1 MNPRPGSI
9 RRLRLLTAVTVGSVW
24 LLVIV
29 GGIVRVTESG
39 LGCPDWPL
47 CTPSAL
53 PLPNTESVIEY
64 SHRVVVAW
72 VTLLVAAVVVTAWRT
87 ARARRDILWPAC
99 IALALLPLQA
109 VLGWAAIE
117 FDLAGEMVSYH
128 FMLGMTFLAVNA
140 ITAAAAW
147 RPVGADGSPRPVGP
161 MSVAF
166 LWWARAGALVGL
178 ATVSL
183 GTAVMANGAAMACGR
198 DWPLCNGGFAE
209 GGGLAALQVT
219 HRMLAYTLAVVAV
232 VLAVLAA
239 RGHGPRPLGMIPAM
253 VVTVQIGFGVWIVV
267 AGENYAVY
275 ASASGAHVAGA
286 GFLWGTLVLLAAVC
300 ESSRRSAARSAPPVP
315 AGAAARLLHCRPVAA
330 VFAGASWSEVL
341 SAEPGA
347 S

>member
-1 MNPRPGSI
+1 MNPNPGGTG
-9 RRLRLLTAVTVGSVW
+9 RLRLLTALTVASVW

-72 VTLLVAAVVVTAWRT
+72 VTLLVAAVAVLAWRRFRT
-87 ARARRDILWPAC
+87 RRDILWPAFV
-99 IALALLPLQA
+99 ALALLPVQA

-128 FMLGMTFLAVNA
+128 FMLGMTFLAANA
-140 ITAAAAW
+140 VTAAAAW
-147 RPVGADGSPRPVGP
+147 RPVRADGSPLPVGP
-161 MSVAF
+161 LSAAF
-166 LWWARAGALVGL
+166 LWWARIGAVVGL

-219 HRMLAYTLAVVAV
+219 HRMLAYTLAGIAV
-232 VLAVLAA
+232 VLAVLAMK
-239 RGHGPRPLGMIPAM
+239 GHGPRRLGVIPAM
-253 VVTVQIGFGVWIVV
+253 VVFIQIGFGVWIVV
-267 AGENYAVY
+267 AGENYALY
-275 ASASGAHVAGA
+275 AAASGAHVAGA

-300 ESSRRSAARSAPPVP
+300 EYSH
-315 AGAAARLLHCRPVAA
+315 RLLGRPGPVRTARCEPAA
-330 VFAGASWSEVL
+330 
-341 SAEPGA
+341 
-347 S
+347 

>member
-1 MNPRPGSI
+1 MNPSRGST
-9 RRLRLLTAVTVGSVW
+9 RRLRLLTALTVASVW

-72 VTLLVAAVVVTAWRT
+72 VTLLVALVAAFAWRRFRT
-87 ARARRDILWPAC
+87 RRDILWPALV
-99 IALALLPLQA
+99 ALALLPLQA

-128 FMLGMTFLAVNA
+128 FMLGMTFLAANA
-140 ITAAAAW
+140 VTAAAAW
-147 RPVGADGSPRPVGP
+147 RPVGADGSPQPVGP
-161 MSVAF
+161 PSAAF
-166 LWWARAGALVGL
+166 LWWARIGAVVGL
-178 ATVSL
+178 ATVSF

-219 HRMLAYTLAVVAV
+219 HRMLAYTLAAIAV

-239 RGHGPRPLGMIPAM
+239 KGSGPRRLGAIPAM
-253 VVTVQIGFGVWIVV
+253 AVFIQIGFGVWIVV
-267 AGENYAVY
+267 AGENYALY
-275 ASASGAHVAGA
+275 AAASGAHVAGA
-286 GFLWGTLVLLAAVC
+286 SFLWGTLVLLAAVC
-300 ESSRRSAARSAPPVP
+300 EHSYRSAGRSPSPVSAP
-315 AGAAARLLHCRPVAA
+315 A
-330 VFAGASWSEVL
+330 
-341 SAEPGA
+341 
-347 S
+347 